1 MTCLIATMRSG
12 STAYAEMIAKDDK
25 EILQQMNADLL
36 QDGEHYDRELFDFFY
51 HDYHTHE
58 SRFHHYTHLEVKPLV
73 KIIPGLCKSKYLNYF
88 LENEICIFLDRR
100 NKLEQFLSYGIAKY
114 TGAWSTHYHKTI
126 EVGALE
132 FLYADFVYFKTTID
146 EFYKV
151 AKDVT
156 YYEDINFNK
165 ARIQKNSYNKEKL
178 FSNFEEIEGWVYDV
192 YN

>member
-1 MTCLIATMRSG
+1 
-12 STAYAEMIAKDDK
+12 MI
-25 EILQQMNADLL
+25 
-36 QDGEHYDRELFDFFY
+36 
-51 HDYHTHE
+51 
-58 SRFHHYTHLEVKPLV
+58 

-88 LENEICIFLDRR
+88 LKNEKCIFLDRR

-126 EVGALE
+126 EVGELE

-151 AKDVT
+151 AKNVK
-156 YYEDINFNK
+156 YYEDIDFDK
-165 ARIQKNSYNKEKL
+165 ARIQKNSYKKEKL
-178 FSNFEEIEGWVYDV
+178 FSNFREIESWVNDV